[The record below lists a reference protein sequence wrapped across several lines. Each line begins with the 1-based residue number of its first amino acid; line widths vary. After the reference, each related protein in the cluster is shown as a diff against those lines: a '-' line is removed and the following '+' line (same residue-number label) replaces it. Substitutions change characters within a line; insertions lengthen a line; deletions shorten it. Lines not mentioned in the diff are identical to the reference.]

1 MKKILSSCVIAAAFV
16 ALPASAQWYVGVGV
30 GSSKLSGAN
39 GTDSTATTY
48 SGGDASKSSFKVYGG
63 YQLTPTWGV
72 EAQYTDLGS
81 RNITATQGG
90 IVVGSGNLKAS
101 QYSLA
106 AVGTLPLASNFAV
119 IGKLGVSRN
128 TLSGL
133 ISQQKSDLLVGVGVS
148 YAINS
153 KLAVRLEYED
163 FGKLSSNG
171 GANGGSIRANNLSLN
186 LQYAF

>member
-1 MKKILSSCVIAAAFV
+1 M
-16 ALPASAQWYVGVGV
+16 
-30 GSSKLSGAN
+30 
-39 GTDSTATTY
+39 
-48 SGGDASKSSFKVYGG
+48 
-63 YQLTPTWGV
+63 
-72 EAQYTDLGS
+72 
-81 RNITATQGG
+81 
-90 IVVGSGNLKAS
+90 
-101 QYSLA
+101 
-106 AVGTLPLASNFAV
+106 
-119 IGKLGVSRN
+119 SRN

-133 ISQQKSDLLVGVGVS
+133 ISQHKSDLLVGVGVS